1 MYASRNIIRIVKPR
15 GTRCAGNVTYGREE
29 VHTEFWWGD
38 LLERD
43 PLENLHVN
51 ERIILK

>member
-1 MYASRNIIRIVKPR
+1 MATCVRAVSQNAKTALIL
-15 GTRCAGNVTYGREE
+15 TYGREE

-51 ERIILK
+51 DRIILK